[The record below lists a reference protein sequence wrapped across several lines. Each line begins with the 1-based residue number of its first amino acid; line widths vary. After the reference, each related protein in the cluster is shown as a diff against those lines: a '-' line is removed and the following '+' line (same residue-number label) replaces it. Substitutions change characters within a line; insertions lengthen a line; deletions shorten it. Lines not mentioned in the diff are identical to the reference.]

1 MGLRIKIY
9 RDDYRSNRCVFH
21 DVKEITLINVPGPS
35 DSTPD
40 APPAAIVKN
49 GLGNPIIVPDPETF
63 DLPSDSH
70 LLAGGAYG
78 GTSDSRFGDAI
89 RKLGSN
95 GYCALPIH
103 DYVETYENNARHF
116 H

>member
-1 MGLRIKIY
+1 MGLRINIY

-21 DVKEITLINVPGPS
+21 DVKEVTLINVPGPFEP
-35 DSTPD
+35 TPD

-49 GLGNPIIVPDPETF
+49 GLGNPIIIPDPKTF
-63 DLPSDSH
+63 DLPSD
-70 LLAGGAYG
+70 LFLIAGGAYG

-89 RKLGSN
+89 RELGSN